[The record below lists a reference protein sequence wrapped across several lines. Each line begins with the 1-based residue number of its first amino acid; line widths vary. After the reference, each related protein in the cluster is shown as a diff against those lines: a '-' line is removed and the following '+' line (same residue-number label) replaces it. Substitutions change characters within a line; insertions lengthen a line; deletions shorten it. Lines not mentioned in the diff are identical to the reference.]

1 VFQELALSSKR
12 ILTFSDFGLSSHPLA
27 SSLLDK
33 VTKPTLEF
41 FRSSGV
47 FAQFPRAL
55 RPAYCLSQRSRHGLK
70 QIFGRAEFCCIEKSQ
85 LPEAAQL
92 DLAWF
97 LKQQS
102 GTTFRA
108 TI

>member
-1 VFQELALSSKR
+1 
-12 ILTFSDFGLSSHPLA
+12 
-27 SSLLDK
+27 
-33 VTKPTLEF
+33 
-41 FRSSGV
+41 
-47 FAQFPRAL
+47 
-55 RPAYCLSQRSRHGLK
+55 
-70 QIFGRAEFCCIEKSQ
+70 